1 MRYDIEN
8 NVCCIKL
15 SGEIDIV
22 NADVFKKD
30 ATEILE
36 RENKD
41 LVFDCADLDFVD
53 STALGAFV
61 AVQKQASAR
70 GLSMKLKN
78 VKPRIQ
84 KLFTITAVD
93 SLIEIA

>member
-1 MRYDIEN
+1 MRYQIEN
-8 NVCCIKL
+8 GVCQIKL
-15 SGEIDIV
+15 TGEIDIV

-36 RENKD
+36 REGKNI
-41 LVFDCADLDFVD
+41 VFDCAELDFVD

-61 AVQKQASAR
+61 AVQKQAAAK
-70 GLSMKLKN
+70 GLSVKLKN

-84 KLFTITAVD
+84 KLFSITAVD

>member
-41 LVFDCADLDFVD
+41 LVFDCTDLDFVD

-61 AVQKQASAR
+61 AVQKQAAAR

>member
-61 AVQKQASAR
+61 AVQKQAEAR